1 MKGLYYTQK
10 LDIKISLYVQKIICM
25 HGEISV
31 RLYTKF
37 IMLANFD
44 DVVGKRT
51 SVLIFLTLCNRNYKL
66 LI

>member
-1 MKGLYYTQK
+1 MKGLYYIQK
-10 LDIKISLYVQKIICM
+10 LDIKISLYVQTICM

-51 SVLIFLTLCNRNYKL
+51 SVLIFFNPSQQEL
-66 LI
+66 